1 MSALPSKTNPD
12 TQPINPNLKVV
23 RRYAQAERMV
33 DTKTLDRN
41 DWLAYRKQGIGSS
54 DAAAAIG
61 LNPYKSQLELWME
74 KTGRSPVEAS
84 NDEPSQDSALHW
96 GTVLEPIVAEQYA
109 LRTGHKVRRVNSVLR
124 HPTKPWMLAN
134 LDREIVGQ
142 ADVQVLECKTA
153 GINGAKLWR
162 DGVPEYVQVQVMHQ
176 LAVTGQQAA
185 DVAVL
190 LGGQKLEIHR
200 ITRNEAMIEKI
211 ALLEQHFWQLVE
223 TDTPPPADSSDS
235 AGQALRWL
243 FPTDDNK
250 TVDFSR
256 DLALSTTFDQLIG
269 VRGEISELSVKESLL
284 RHQIQQAMGS
294 ASVALFHN
302 GRVSWKQSKASE
314 RLDVTAL
321 KSDHPELIATYQ
333 KPVEGSRRFLVQAA

>member
-1 MSALPSKTNPD
+1 MSAL
-12 TQPINPNLKVV
+12 TQQPHPTPEPVVKLV
-23 RRYAQAERMV
+23 RRYAGAERLV
-33 DTKTLDRN
+33 DTKTLDRS

-109 LRTGHKVRRVNSVLR
+109 LRTGFKVRRVNSVLR

-142 ADVQVLECKTA
+142 DEVQVLECKTA
-153 GINGAKLWR
+153 GINGARLWR

-176 LAVTGQQAA
+176 LAVTGQHAA

-200 ITRNEAMIEKI
+200 IERNEAMIEKI
-211 ALLEQHFWQLVE
+211 ALLEQHFWTFVE

-243 FPTDDNK
+243 FPTDNTK
-250 TVDFSR
+250 TVDFR
-256 DLALSTTFDQLIG
+256 QDAVLSDTFYRLIELRSKISQLSDQ
-269 VRGEISELSVKESLL
+269 EASM
-284 RHQIQQAMGS
+284 RHQIQQEMGH
-294 ASVALFHN
+294 ASVALFQN
-302 GRVSWKQSKASE
+302 GRVSWKQAKPSTRIDTTRLKAE
-314 RLDVTAL
+314 
-321 KSDHPELIATYQ
+321 HPELIAAYVQTSA
-333 KPVEGSRRFLVQAA
+333 GSRRFLVQAA